1 MDHKTREVVD
11 EYIDE
16 RAVNKITNRA
26 LPTLRNDRFNKR
38 GIPYVKLGRSV
49 RYKLADVLEFMES
62 RKINTRGL

>member
-1 MDHKTREVVD
+1 MNHQNREVD